1 MVETLKKLVSLG
13 KTVVYCSNNSTKSRK
28 DFVDKFASAGVPV
41 ARSHVY
47 SSSSTIASLL
57 LATPGFD
64 AAAHKVFTIGF
75 TGLREELRERG
86 IQVVDSND
94 VAPPSLGMAGL
105 SAAAP
110 DPAVRAVVVGLD
122 PSMTYTKAAYATIL
136 LLERDCLFFAT
147 NRDRTFPGAR
157 RTLPGAGSCVAM
169 VAAAA
174 SREPTVA
181 GKPSQAM
188 FAAIAADHG
197 AAPTRTLMVG
207 DRLDTDIAFA
217 AAAGMDSLLVYT
229 GVTDRTAF
237 ERAYTADALP
247 AQHRP
252 TYTAEAACVLAG
264 IPPRP
269 FVPPTSA
276 DGSPIGP
283 ETASVGVAAL
293 PAKL

>member
-1 MVETLKKLVSLG
+1 MSASSAVPHNPLGWDDAFLAKYDTIVFDCDGVIWRGNHFLPGMVETLKKLVSLG

-136 LLERDCLFFAT
+136 LLERDCLFF
-147 NRDRTFPGAR
+147 RDEPRPHVPWRAADPSR
-157 RTLPGAGSCVAM
+157 RWQLRRYGRRRCVAR
-169 VAAAA
+169 AHG
-174 SREPTVA
+174 R
-181 GKPSQAM
+181 GQALTGHVRSHRSGPRRCTD
-188 FAAIAADHG
+188 AHAHG
-197 AAPTRTLMVG
+197 GR
-207 DRLDTDIAFA
+207 
-217 AAAGMDSLLVYT
+217 
-229 GVTDRTAF
+229 
-237 ERAYTADALP
+237 
-247 AQHRP
+247 
-252 TYTAEAACVLAG
+252 
-264 IPPRP
+264 
-269 FVPPTSA
+269 SA
-276 DGSPIGP
+276 
-283 ETASVGVAAL
+283 
-293 PAKL
+293 